1 MPHLIIEYTPGL
13 FEPDDLAPTLAEVNS
28 ALVDGGSIRQE
39 TDLKSRMV
47 ALDAFRVGTAQ
58 GSRGFVYAQL
68 RVLPGR
74 DEPARAAMTA
84 CVGGV
89 LRRRCRRPAGMQV
102 QLSVEIIEMEKA
114 SYVKEIL

>member
-13 FEPDDLAPTLAEVNS
+13 FEPDDLAPTLAEVNG
-28 ALVDGGSIRQE
+28 ALVDSGAIRHE
-39 TDLKSRMV
+39 TDLKSRLV
-47 ALDAFRVGTAQ
+47 PLDAFRVGIEE

-74 DEPARAAMTA
+74 DEAARIAMTA
-84 CVGGV
+84 CVGDV

-102 QLSVEIIEMEKA
+102 QLSVEIVEMEKA
-114 SYVKEIL
+114 SYVKAIL